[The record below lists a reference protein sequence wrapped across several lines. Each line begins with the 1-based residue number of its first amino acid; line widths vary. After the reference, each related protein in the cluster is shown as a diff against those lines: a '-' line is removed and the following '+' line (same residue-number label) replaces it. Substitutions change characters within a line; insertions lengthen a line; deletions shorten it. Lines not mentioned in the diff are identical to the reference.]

1 MLQPENRLRDSLEIN
16 QALRSG
22 GRVRLPLF
30 DIFITPSPTDTVRVA
45 CVVGKRAHA
54 HAVQRHAIARRLRA
68 ACARVVASVSS
79 PCNVVIVGKSSVVL
93 DVSFED
99 IIRDIYYGILTH
111 IA

>member
-1 MLQPENRLRDSLEIN
+1 MLQPQNRLRDSVEIT

-30 DIFITPSPTDTVRVA
+30 DIFVAPSTASVIRVA

-68 ACARVVASVSS
+68 ACARVVVCIPGSY
-79 PCNVVIVGKSSVVL
+79 NVVIVGKSSVVL
-93 DVSFED
+93 SASFED